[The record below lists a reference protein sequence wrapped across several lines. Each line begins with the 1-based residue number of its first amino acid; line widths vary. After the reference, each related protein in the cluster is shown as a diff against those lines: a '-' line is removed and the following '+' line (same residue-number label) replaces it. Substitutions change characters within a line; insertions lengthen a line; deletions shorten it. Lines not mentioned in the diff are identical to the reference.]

1 MKQVIQNFK
10 SGELFVDEVPVPSI
24 SKGMVLVENKYS
36 LISAGTERST
46 VSVGKANLIGKA
58 KQRPDLVAQVLQNV
72 KKEGLKATMDK
83 VKTKLDSLKALGYST
98 SGVVSASMDTSG
110 KFKPGDRVACAG
122 QDYASHAE
130 VVSIPQNL
138 VAKIPDGVSFEEAS
152 FTTLG
157 AIALQGVRQADPK
170 LGENICVIGL
180 GLLGQITCQLLKANG
195 CNVFGIDFSEEMVNL
210 SKTQGALEAL
220 NRKDSNL
227 LTAVSNFTRGKGF
240 DSIIITAAAPT
251 NDPVELS
258 AEIAAKKAKVVVVG
272 AVKMDIP
279 RDPHFYRKELELK
292 MSCSYGPG
300 RYDVNYEEL
309 GIDYPYA
316 YVRWTEQRN
325 MEAFLDLLAKKAINL
340 EPLITHVFD
349 IGEAEKAYDIV
360 LGKTK
365 EPHIGILL
373 HYKQDEKTFASKIAL
388 KEFKEGKLSIGFIG
402 AGSFA
407 QSYLIPNINTE
418 QAHLN
423 TVVTTKGITSKNVA
437 DKFKF
442 SQTSTNPKDVFSDE
456 KINTVFIATP
466 HNSHAQLTI
475 DALKSKKD
483 VFVEKPLAMNLEE
496 LNTVREEYM
505 KSNNRIMVGFNRR
518 FSPLTQQI
526 KDNFQN
532 MGEPLVVNIRVN
544 AGYIPKDHWTQ
555 LENVG
560 GGRIVGEMCHFVDLM
575 QFFTEGRPI
584 SVFADSIDTQNSDL
598 TTEDN
603 VSVVIKFDNGS
614 IGNLLY
620 LANGDKSVP
629 KEHIEVYGGGITGII
644 HDFRSGVIHRDN
656 RSNKIKISG
665 KGHKQE
671 VSAFVQAIVEGK
683 DSPVSFQSIYDT
695 TLTTFKIQDSLRTGL
710 PQKI

>member
-1 MKQVIQNFK
+1 
-10 SGELFVDEVPVPSI
+10 
-24 SKGMVLVENKYS
+24 
-36 LISAGTERST
+36 
-46 VSVGKANLIGKA
+46 
-58 KQRPDLVAQVLQNV
+58 
-72 KKEGLKATMDK
+72 
-83 VKTKLDSLKALGYST
+83 
-98 SGVVSASMDTSG
+98 
-110 KFKPGDRVACAG
+110 VACAG